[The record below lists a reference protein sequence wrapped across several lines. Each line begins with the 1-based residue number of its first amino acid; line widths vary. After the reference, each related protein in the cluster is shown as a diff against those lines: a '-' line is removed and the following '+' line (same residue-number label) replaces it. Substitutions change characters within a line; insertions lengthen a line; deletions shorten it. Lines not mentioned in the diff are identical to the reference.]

1 VDDADWRRLRQAC
14 PDLAASPDDRLG
26 HDLAAVQ
33 NGVGQ
38 MPVDLADGGDRAELV
53 EPG

>member
-1 VDDADWRRLRQAC
+1 MMPTGVVSAKLAR
-14 PDLAASPDDRLG
+14 LAASPDDRLG

-38 MPVDLADGGDRAELV
+38 LPVDLADGGDRAELV